1 MYNIPN
7 GSFEEIL
14 EVLGAFVAIYGIFA
28 LIGGAVRLVLYILNA
43 LGIMNMSDSLGINL
57 SWLGFIPVASLFQM
71 GRIGERYVKR
81 DGRPSAKFSI
91 WLLIS
96 GILMAILAILLV
108 VFTVVFVISTMSY
121 AEEAINGNSPMNI
134 DMFAGAIPVIIVT
147 ILLLA
152 VEVTYFILYYVNL
165 WRIYAIFDNN
175 NATLFLVLSIFF
187 SFLAPIFMFII
198 RNKEPKVTY
207 NERMGFIPVINT
219 EETPII

>member
-43 LGIMNMSDSLGINL
+43 LGIMNMSDSLGLNL

-91 WLLIS
+91 WLLVS
-96 GILMAILAILLV
+96 GILMSILAILLV
-108 VFTVVFVISTMSY
+108 VFTVIFAISLIQF
-121 AEEAINGNSPMNI
+121 AETSIANSDAMNI
-134 DMFAGAIPVIIVT
+134 EMFAGAIPVIILT

-152 VEVTYFILYYVNL
+152 VEVIYFILYYVNL

-175 NATLFLVLSIFF
+175 NATLFFSSSLVSSIH
-187 SFLAPIFMFII
+187 SS
-198 RNKEPKVTY
+198 KVS
-207 NERMGFIPVINT
+207 ISS
-219 EETPII
+219 